1 LIAEDNDDT
10 RSLIVSQLSHDY
22 AVIESVNGRDA
33 LSKAQ
38 FQIPDLV
45 ISDVMMPDMDGYE
58 LSRSLKQDE
67 RTSHIPIILLT
78 ALADR
83 DDKIEGLQTGA
94 DDYLIK
100 PFDAKELSVRI
111 RNLIE
116 NRKKMR
122 ETFSRSS
129 VFPQLLTAGSS
140 IDQQFISKA
149 IATVHK
155 HLSDESFEM
164 EEFSKDMFLSRAQL
178 HRKLKALSDL
188 SATEFIR
195 RTRLHYAKELLEK
208 NVGTIAEI
216 ADKVGFSNH
225 SYFAKCF
232 KEQFGHLPSEKG

>member
-1 LIAEDNDDT
+1 NTDMRHHIRTRLGDNY
-10 RSLIVSQLSHDY
+10 RVLE
-22 AVIESVNGRDA
+22 AVNGVDGVE
-33 LSKAQ
+33 KAIEA
-38 FQIPDLV
+38 IPDLV
-45 ISDVMMPDMDGYE
+45 ISDVMMPKMDGNR
-58 LSRSLKQDE
+58 LCRILKQDE
-67 RTSHIPIILLT
+67 KTSHIPIILLT
-78 ALADR
+78 ARAGSES
-83 DDKIEGLQTGA
+83 KIEGLETGA

-116 NRKKMR
+116 SRKKMR
-122 ETFSRSS
+122 EMFSRSA
-129 VFPQLLTAGSS
+129 VFPQSLPVGSS
-140 IDQQFISKA
+140 IDQQFINKA

-155 HLSDESFEM
+155 HLSDESYETDQ
-164 EEFSKDMFLSRAQL
+164 FSKEMFLSRAQL

-208 NVGTIAEI
+208 NAGTIAEV

-232 KEQFGHLPSEKG
+232 KEQFGHLPSEEA